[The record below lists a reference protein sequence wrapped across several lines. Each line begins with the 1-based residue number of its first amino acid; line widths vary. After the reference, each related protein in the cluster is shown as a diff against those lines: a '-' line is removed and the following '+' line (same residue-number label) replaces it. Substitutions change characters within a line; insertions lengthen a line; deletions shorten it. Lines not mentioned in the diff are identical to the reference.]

1 MTEIKTNK
9 RTRKKIMNDISKS
22 IDEVTI
28 LKIFRTKTN
37 VNEVSKYL
45 SDKQGIKID
54 YLGKNKLTFEASMKF
69 LEEHWNYSLA
79 CEIAIELFKMKK
91 DDVYINKKYAT
102 MIEAK
107 DEYLKMLSKIE
118 KGTHLDWSFAQ
129 GQFDRFAQRIMRDKK
144 LTRSEKEIK
153 IQEGV
158 LNYLDMIEFN
168 TARNDFIEYAMIE
181 NVKGLM
187 PTLDHV
193 LGVDYF
199 IDGIPYDQKVSRSLG
214 REFIKKFTSVK
225 EAIKYAKEN
234 PAELANSLFE
244 NADSGRFQ
252 IDSNHN
258 KLYFV
263 FTNPLRLPSNIEY
276 NILKNNF
283 KPMDLTTQ
291 YYLKGYINDYNYKS
305 ILILI

>member
-37 VNEVSKYL
+37 VNEVAKYL

-54 YLGKNKLTFEASMKF
+54 YLGKNKLTFKASMKF

-91 DDVYINKKYAT
+91 DGVYINKKYAT

-144 LTRSEKEIK
+144 LIRFEKEIK

-252 IDSNHN
+252 IDSNHI